1 MLTFTN
7 PKVEIKGLVSWLPIC
22 REVLNIAYIYHVI
35 DATIACLETC
45 RCLDIDTI
53 NNWHL
58 QIQCPMH
65 CNIY

>member
-35 DATIACLETC
+35 DATITCLETC
-45 RCLDIDTI
+45 RCLDIDNQQLAFT
-53 NNWHL
+53 N
-58 QIQCPMH
+58 PMP
-65 CNIY
+65 NAL